1 MDGQGGWGSA
11 GGAGSVCAPERFRAE
26 AVQKWRWSIQK
37 KKKPAREEDGGL
49 DLKYS
54 MGGGDAVFSLACL
67 GGGRQLTIGFLRIR
81 LLFDQTKNCSA
92 VLQLCIAQ

>member
-37 KKKPAREEDGGL
+37 KKKPAREEDGGRF
-49 DLKYS
+49 S
-54 MGGGDAVFSLACL
+54 ECSVGGGIYCIYVVACL
-67 GGGRQLTIGFLRIR
+67 GGGETVN
-81 LLFDQTKNCSA
+81 TA
-92 VLQLCIAQ
+92 